1 MTKNITRDD
10 IAESI
15 NQEFGLTKKDCNE
28 LVKDI
33 IEDQAVDYLAEHLT
47 TPLQV
52 EQHLTLALE
61 EAYAVGVKPINVDL
75 LEETLSSRI
84 DEIEPTLIRHG
95 YNERVIAD
103 QFRYKPADV
112 RKLFKG
118 DLDPTRAKEMT
129 AEMREAGLPI

>member
-1 MTKNITRDD
+1 MSLDASQGILKDYIKW
-10 IAESI
+10 
-15 NQEFGLTKKDCNE
+15 LLKDCTDE
-28 LVKDI
+28 KVKPTDI
-33 IEDQAVDYLAEHLT
+33 IEDQAMDYLAEHLS

-61 EAYAVGVKPINVDL
+61 EAYNVGIKTINVDL
-75 LEETLSSRI
+75 LVETLSRRI

-95 YNERVIAD
+95 YNEKVIAD
-103 QFRYKPADV
+103 QFRYRPAEV

-118 DLDPTRAKEMT
+118 ELDANRAKEMT